1 MKDSYGNAL
10 FALKD
15 GAYAD
20 VNEIY
25 DFYDVATLSIDFSQ
39 VAVSGVTFKM
49 MAAEGSTATVTQDA
63 TNKNLYTA
71 NISKVS
77 DLNDI
82 MVVCDYGNEVLE
94 KDQVVKLPITVAYSW
109 GTQSVD
115 AQVTIKA
122 FPKN

>member
-10 FALKD
+10 FALQNN
-15 GAYAD
+15 AYAD
-20 VNEIY
+20 VNGIY
-25 DFYDVATLSIDFSQ
+25 NFYKVASLSIDFSQ

-49 MAAEGSTATVTQDA
+49 MAAAGSSATVTQDT

-71 NISKVS
+71 NISSV
-77 DLNDI
+77 DALNDI

-109 GTQSVD
+109 GTQSVE